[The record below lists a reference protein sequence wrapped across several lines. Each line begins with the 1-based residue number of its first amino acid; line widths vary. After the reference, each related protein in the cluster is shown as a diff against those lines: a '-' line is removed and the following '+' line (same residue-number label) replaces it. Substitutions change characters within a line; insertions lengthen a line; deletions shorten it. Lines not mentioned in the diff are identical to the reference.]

1 MIVKSYPDLLCN
13 LCKKAEKLSERQL
26 LHAVKRGFELVDA
39 DGAGD
44 AEVARGAHAERRA
57 GTDENMGLI
66 EQDLAEGLFVQS
78 RFLHAGEKVE
88 RALRPHQTQVGD
100 LFDAIGGRGRR

>member
-13 LCKKAEKLSERQL
+13 LCKKTEKLSERQL
-26 LHAVKRGFELVDA
+26 LHAVKRGFEPVDA

-44 AEVARGAHAERRA
+44 AEVARGAHAEGCA

-66 EQDLAEGLFVQS
+66 EQTLQKAFSSSPVFSTPGK
-78 RFLHAGEKVE
+78 R
-88 RALRPHQTQVGD
+88 
-100 LFDAIGGRGRR
+100 